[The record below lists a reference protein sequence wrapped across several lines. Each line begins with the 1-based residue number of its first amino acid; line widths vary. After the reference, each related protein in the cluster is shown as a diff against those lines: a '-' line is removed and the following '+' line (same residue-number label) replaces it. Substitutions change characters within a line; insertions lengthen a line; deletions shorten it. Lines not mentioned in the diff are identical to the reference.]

1 MVKLPDQPSD
11 PRLKAA
17 MEEIKVIIAKYD
29 CAAAVVLQSPS
40 HAEHLMEV
48 SPSWSCL
55 VVEPGGKVRFKA
67 AMKTGGEAEKERG
80 RVTTGMIMGFID
92 EANLLRD
99 NFTKLAIMLGQAGVE
114 IEHVSRFT
122 PHEP

>member
-1 MVKLPDQPSD
+1 MVKLPDQPHD
-11 PRLKAA
+11 PQLKAA
-17 MEEIKVIIAKYD
+17 MEEIKAIIAKYD
-29 CAAAVVLQSPS
+29 CAAIVVLQSPT
-40 HAEHLMEV
+40 HAEHLFEV

-55 VVEPGGKVRFKA
+55 SVELGGKVRFKA
-67 AMKTGGEAEKERG
+67 AMKTGGAAEKERG

-92 EANLLRD
+92 EADLLKD
-99 NFTKLAIMLGQAGVE
+99 NFTKLAKMLTERGMS